1 MFYTTRIGELMPEI
15 GEEIRAS
22 DIGRGKNNKRFVWV
36 ICPVC
41 REERW
46 AHKASTLSSKSRL
59 CKDCSIRAAAK
70 RFHI

>member
-1 MFYTTRIGELMPEI
+1 MPEI

-22 DIGRGKNNKRFVWV
+22 EIGRGLYNKKFVWV
-36 ICPVC
+36 ICPAC

-59 CKDCSIRAAAK
+59 CKDCAIRSASK
-70 RFHI
+70 QFHL

>member
-1 MFYTTRIGELMPEI
+1 MPEI

-22 DIGRGKNNKRFVWV
+22 EIGRGQYSKKFVWV
-36 ICPVC
+36 LCPVC

-59 CKDCSIRAAAK
+59 CRECSIRSAA
-70 RFHI
+70 RQFHL

>member
-1 MFYTTRIGELMPEI
+1 MPEI

-22 DIGRGKNNKRFVWV
+22 EIGRGQYSKKFVWV
-36 ICPVC
+36 GQYSKKFVWVLCPVC

-59 CKDCSIRAAAK
+59 CRECSIRSAA
-70 RFHI
+70 RQFHL